1 MFHSAQFKQILQI
14 TVQQHSRCLHH
25 IIAHTPDTNKHPV
38 CTALAATKSLEFTNT
53 ACAILTT
60 GAAFK
65 VVCLSIKNQQ
75 SSIINCKS
83 SR

>member
-1 MFHSAQFKQILQI
+1 M
-14 TVQQHSRCLHH
+14 QQHSRCLHH
-25 IIAHTPDTNKHPV
+25 IIAHTSDTDKHPV
-38 CTALAATKSLEFTNT
+38 CTALAAIRRHFTNT

-75 SSIINCKS
+75 SSLTDQFNTIPSLEHSKTGYIQG
-83 SR
+83 